1 MNVAALAPLPAEL
14 STTPRVDSVVEQIAR
29 AIEKGRVVPGDV
41 LPGQRRLAEQLG
53 GHGNTRAP
61 AARPRPPAVVMAQ
74 HLRHEDASR
83 LNLVQE
89 RM

>member
-14 STTPRVDSVVEQIAR
+14 STTPRVDAVVEQIAR

-53 GHGNTRAP
+53 GTATRAQP
-61 AARPRPPAVVMAQ
+61 QPGRDRRPR
-74 HLRHEDASR
+74 
-83 LNLVQE
+83 
-89 RM
+89 